1 MIVLSPLLSRTE
13 EEMFLRAKVQLMQY
27 HYSYALA
34 CGINDSEIR
43 DYDQF
48 SARKSMI
55 GRENF
60 LVKLDNIPVGMV
72 QYQITKSALDNANIV
87 FVHALY
93 IFDEFQNKGIAYWLL
108 RQPFLMYANHR
119 IECECWCS
127 IPAEV
132 QYEKIGFRTLYSRL
146 FINEEDLRLGPK
158 LDI

>member
-1 MIVLSPLLSRTE
+1 MIVLSPLLSKTE
-13 EEMFLRAKVQLMQY
+13 EEMFLRAKVQLIQY
-27 HYSYALA
+27 HYCYALA
-34 CGINDSEIR
+34 CGIDDSEIR
-43 DYDQF
+43 DYDLL
-48 SARKSMI
+48 SARNSMI

-72 QYQITKSALDNANIV
+72 QYQITKSALDDANIV
-87 FVHALY
+87 FVHSLY
-93 IFDEFQNKGIAYWLL
+93 IFDDFQNKGIAYWLL
-108 RQPFLMYANHR
+108 RQLFLMYANHR
-119 IECECWCS
+119 IECECWYN